1 MAAGA
6 SRPLP
11 LREEALNRGGG
22 LEGRPVAEL
31 FESQVARPTGRAI
44 ATYCSVIFSAFARC

>member
-11 LREEALNRGGG
+11 LREEAVNRRAAKRK
-22 LEGRPVAEL
+22 GRRPGL
-31 FESQVARPTGRAI
+31 FESQVARPSGRAI
-44 ATYCSVIFSAFARC
+44 TTYCSVIFSAFARC